1 MKIAHEKLSTVLE
14 FSKGMCLGI
23 VIENQRFMYEFVTD
37 IKKSIEKSETGI
49 IISQN
54 NEPISVADK
63 VSLIIDFIDFPLNS
77 KALSTKIVNELSRIA
92 ENETFYNETHKLLA
106 QIEKTVYKYAMD
118 VPHEIGFE
126 KLNMQNILKSIGV
139 FVEDDYDNLEEKI
152 LAYMDLT
159 RELEG
164 KELFVFVNLR
174 SFISN
179 SNFDTML
186 ETALEREHNI
196 LLIDGMEYQKLE
208 KEKRLIIDSDLC
220 EI

>member
-1 MKIAHEKLSTVLE
+1 MKIAHKKLSTVLE

-23 VIENQRFMYEFVTD
+23 VIEDQRFMYEFVTD

-49 IISQN
+49 VISQN
-54 NEPISVADK
+54 NEPISMADK

-77 KALSTKIVNELSRIA
+77 KTLSTKIVNELSRIA

-179 SNFDTML
+179 SHFDAMI
-186 ETALEREHNI
+186 ETALEREHTI

>member
-49 IISQN
+49 VISQN
-54 NEPISVADK
+54 NEPISMVDK

-77 KALSTKIVNELSRIA
+77 KTLSTKIVNELSRIA

-106 QIEKTVYKYAMD
+106 QIGKTVYKYAMD

-139 FVEDDYDNLEEKI
+139 FVEDDYDTLEEKI

-179 SNFDTML
+179 SNFDAMI